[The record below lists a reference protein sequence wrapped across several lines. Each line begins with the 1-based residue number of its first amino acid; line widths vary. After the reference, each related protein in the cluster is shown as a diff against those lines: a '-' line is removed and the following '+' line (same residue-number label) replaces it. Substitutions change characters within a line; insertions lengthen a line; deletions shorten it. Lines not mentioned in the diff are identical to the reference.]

1 MADFIKPISKMDE
14 KTAVVDTEPIQVS
27 AAVEKIYTASQTQ
40 LVLSRLFKHKLAIL
54 GMVILVVFYITAIF
68 APFLTINDPLAYF
81 DAYTYT
87 PPQMFRFVDKHGWS
101 LRPFYYV
108 LDKKRDPVT
117 LQMKYAY
124 NPEKR
129 AYVEFFV
136 KGYPYRLLGLIKT
149 DLHLFGGPADAPLFI
164 FGTDSTG
171 RDLFSRNMFA
181 SRISMTVGLVG
192 VAVTFILGCLL
203 GGLSGYYG
211 GWIDILIQ
219 RIIELL
225 MSIPML
231 PLWMALSAAL
241 PRSWSQLQL
250 YFAITVILAIA
261 GWTGLARVV
270 RGKLMSL
277 RNEDYVTAAVISGVS
292 DGKIILKHLLPGFT
306 SYLIINITLSIPGM
320 ILGETALSFLGL
332 GLQPPTISWG
342 VLLSDAQNIKTIA
355 LYPWIML
362 PGLFVI
368 VAVLAFNFLG
378 DGLRDAADPYKEA

>member
-1 MADFIKPISKMDE
+1 MADIHKPISKIGE
-14 KTAVVDTEPIQVS
+14 NLTVNDTDQIQVS
-27 AAVEKIYTASQTQ
+27 AAAEKIYTASQTQ
-40 LVLSRLFKHKLAIL
+40 LVLFRLFKHKLAIL
-54 GMVILVVFYITAIF
+54 GIGILIVFYFTAIF
-68 APFLTINDPLAYF
+68 APFLTVNDPLAYF

-87 PPQMFRFVDKHGWS
+87 PPQMFRFVDSHGWS

-124 NPEKR
+124 NSEKR

-136 KGYPYRLLGLIKT
+136 KGYSYKLLGLFKT
-149 DLHLFGGPADAPLFI
+149 NLHLFGGPEEAPLFI

-192 VAVTFILGCLL
+192 VAITFILGCLL

-211 GWIDILIQ
+211 GWVDIIIQ

-277 RNEDYVTAAVISGVS
+277 RNEDYVTAAVISGVH
-292 DGKIILKHLLPGFT
+292 DEKIILRHLLPGFT

-368 VAVLAFNFLG
+368 IAVLAFNFLG

>member
-1 MADFIKPISKMDE
+1 MAEPSESTAKIDE
-14 KTAVVDTEPIQVS
+14 KLPVNNSETQVS
-27 AAVEKIYTASQTQ
+27 TEVEKIYTASQTR
-40 LVLSRLFKHKLAIL
+40 LVLLRLFKHKLAIL
-54 GMVILVVFYITAIF
+54 GIVILAVFYFSAIF
-68 APFLTINDPLAYF
+68 APFLTINDPQGYF
-81 DAYTYT
+81 DAFTYT
-87 PPQMFRFVDKHGWS
+87 PPQMFRFVDQNGWS
-101 LRPFYYV
+101 LRPFYYT
-108 LDKKRDPVT
+108 LEKKRDPKT

-124 NPEKR
+124 NPDKR
-129 AYVEFFV
+129 AYVDFFV
-136 KGYPYRLLGLIKT
+136 KGYSYKLLELIDT
-149 DLHLFGGPADAPLFI
+149 DIHLFGGPADAPLFI
-164 FGTDSTG
+164 FGTDATG

-192 VAVTFILGCLL
+192 VSITFVLGCLL

-211 GWIDILIQ
+211 GWVDIGIQ
-219 RIIELL
+219 RVIELL

-241 PRSWSQLQL
+241 PRDWTQLQL

-292 DGKIILKHLLPGFT
+292 DGKIILRHLLPGFT

-355 LYPWIML
+355 LYPWVML

-368 VAVLAFNFLG
+368 IAVLAFNFLG